1 MPANRDTQINLLRAR
16 ELRDQGHSYR
26 QIRRALRL
34 SRGQASHIKRTLVR
48 QLREANRLRR
58 LISSGSAR
66 DVPVNSSGLPP
77 SLRSRLVGAGYVT
90 LGDIVDA
97 LDDANRPGPASVPGV
112 GPAALRRIHDLL
124 ASVGLYAASGEDL
137 RATVEAL
144 FPELRGAG
152 SG

>member
-1 MPANRDTQINLLRAR
+1 MPADRDTQVNLMRAK

-58 LISSGSAR
+58 LIARGSAR
-66 DVPVNSSGLPP
+66 DVPVKSSGLPP
-77 SLRSRLVGAGYVT
+77 SLRSRLVGAGYVS

-97 LDDANRPGPASVPGV
+97 LDDPHRAGPASVPGI
-112 GPAALRRIHDLL
+112 GPVALKRIHDLL
-124 ASVGLYAASGEDL
+124 AGVGLYAAGGEDL
-137 RATVEAL
+137 QATVEAL
-144 FPELRGAG
+144 FPELRH
-152 SG
+152 

>member
-1 MPANRDTQINLLRAR
+1 MPADRDTQVNLMRAK

-58 LISSGSAR
+58 LIARGSAR
-66 DVPVNSSGLPP
+66 DVPVKSSGLPP
-77 SLRSRLVGAGYVT
+77 SLRSRLVSAGYVS

-97 LDDANRPGPASVPGV
+97 LGDPHRPGPGSVPGI
-112 GPAALRRIHDLL
+112 GPVALKRLHDLL
-124 ASVGLYAASGEDL
+124 AGVGLYAASGEDL
-137 RATVEAL
+137 QATVEAL
-144 FPELRGAG
+144 FPELRH
-152 SG
+152 